1 MALDL
6 VAHRVDAIVVLGNT
20 PAVLA
25 AKAATS
31 TIPIVFAVGQNPV
44 EMGLVASLNRPG
56 GNVTGVVNLNQQVAS
71 KWVEVLHEIVP
82 KSVMLGLL
90 VNPANAAAT
99 SNYIREVETAARA
112 LGLRIHVLHA
122 RGPGDFESAF
132 AQVRQLG
139 AAALAIV
146 SDVLFISHI
155 EQLAATALRYEVPAM
170 YPFRQFA
177 AAGGLASYG
186 TDLLEV
192 YRLAGVYTGRVLRG
206 EKPSDLPVQQA
217 TKVEFTLNL
226 RTARALGIDVPA
238 SLLARA
244 DEVIE

>member
-82 KSVMLGLL
+82 KSVTLGLL
-90 VNPANAAAT
+90 VNPANAAAPAT
-99 SNYIREVETAARA
+99 TFGR
-112 LGLRIHVLHA
+112 LR
-122 RGPGDFESAF
+122 P
-132 AQVRQLG
+132 
-139 AAALAIV
+139 
-146 SDVLFISHI
+146 
-155 EQLAATALRYEVPAM
+155 QLAAWT
-170 YPFRQFA
+170 
-177 AAGGLASYG
+177 
-186 TDLLEV
+186 
-192 YRLAGVYTGRVLRG
+192 
-206 EKPSDLPVQQA
+206 SDSR
-217 TKVEFTLNL
+217 
-226 RTARALGIDVPA
+226 RTRE
-238 SLLARA
+238 SS
-244 DEVIE
+244 E